1 MSKHY
6 STKHYGH
13 NIGLSAVFRQPNAD
27 HSHCHLLHGYS
38 LAFTFTFGCDK
49 LDNKNWAVDFGGL
62 KPLKAWLEDS
72 FDHKLC
78 LDVNDPHVDKF
89 KELQDLDLAELR
101 FFDGVGA
108 EKFAEHAFNFA
119 DKLIREKTDKIAGT
133 LNGNVILKI
142 TPIREH
148 PSIRADSSSSYGIPL
163 KYPCNM

>member
-1 MSKHY
+1 MARHL

-62 KPLKAWLEDS
+62 KPLKAWLEDM
-72 FDHKLC
+72 FDHK
-78 LDVNDPHVDKF
+78 VAVDKADPF
-89 KELQDLDLAELR
+89 LEDLLELEEKGLAEIRL
-101 FFDGVGA
+101 FEGVGA

-119 DKLIREKTDKIAGT
+119 DKLIREQSNNRCYVVRVECA
-133 LNGNVILKI
+133 
-142 TPIREH
+142 EH
-148 PSIRADSSSSYGIPL
+148 GANSAIYEA
-163 KYPCNM
+163 